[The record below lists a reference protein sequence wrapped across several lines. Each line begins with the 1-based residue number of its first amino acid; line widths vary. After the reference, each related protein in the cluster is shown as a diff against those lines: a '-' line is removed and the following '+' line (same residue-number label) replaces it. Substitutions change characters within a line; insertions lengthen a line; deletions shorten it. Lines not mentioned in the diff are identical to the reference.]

1 MIIQDHLSS
10 VCRLSP
16 ETGNGT
22 QTSMKYIRGQYKNKY
37 TYCGLN
43 VEGVVDLHWTT
54 KWKFMFAMVTE
65 NIRTIFMNN
74 LRSHYNTVKFI

>member
-10 VCRLSP
+10 VCWRSP

-22 QTSMKYIRGQYKNKY
+22 QTSVKYIRDQYKNKY

-43 VEGVVDLHWTT
+43 VEGVVDL
-54 KWKFMFAMVTE
+54 
-65 NIRTIFMNN
+65 I
-74 LRSHYNTVKFI
+74 NTNRWIASSMQADKIN